1 MRARSS
7 TGRWAVSLLICLPL
21 LVALGAALAINRGTS
36 ASGAARPVARPSAPP
51 ATQPTAPRATASTP
65 SSSPAAQS
73 HVVLALGD
81 SVPSGHACGCS
92 PFPETYGSLL
102 SRRTGARVTVDN
114 RAVSGLQT
122 ADVIDQLRDP
132 DVASAVRRADV
143 FLVTIGANDFG
154 DHHDQVVGGACGA
167 GDTDCVSDELDS
179 MGAHL
184 ASVLARIR
192 ALRDGR
198 PTSVLVTGYWNVFE
212 DGDVARRA
220 YGTSGLQA
228 SLRLTQRANA
238 VIESVSAA
246 AGARYVDL
254 YGPFEQSGRDVTAL
268 MAADGDHPD
277 AAGHLLI
284 ARTLLAAGL
293 PRS

>member
-7 TGRWAVSLLICLPL
+7 AGRWAVSLAVCLPL
-21 LVALGAALAINRGTS
+21 LVALGAALAIGHGS
-36 ASGAARPVARPSAPP
+36 AASDAARPAARPSAPP
-51 ATQPTAPRATASTP
+51 ATQVTVPTQRATPSTRP
-65 SSSPAAQS
+65 VSES

-102 SRRTGARVTVDN
+102 SRRTGAQVTVDN
-114 RAVSGLQT
+114 RAASGLQT

-132 DVASAVRRADV
+132 DVEGAVRRADV

-154 DHHDQVVGGACGA
+154 DHHDQVVGGTCGA
-167 GDTDCVSDELDS
+167 GDSDCVSDELDT

-192 ALRDGR
+192 ALRHGE
-198 PTSVLVTGYWNVFE
+198 PTSMLVTGYWNVFE

-220 YGTSGLQA
+220 YGEAGLQA

-238 VIESVSAA
+238 VIRSVSTA

-254 YGPFEQSGRDVTAL
+254 YQPFEQAGRDVTAL

-277 AAGHLLI
+277 AAGHRLI